1 MLVLPT
7 PARRKKKR
15 IVAKIENISELKHF
29 QDGPLN
35 FQNLQKNQHFAENS
49 PRKLRSGAE
58 NHPKSHEIRDFYS
71 ENRKI

>member
-15 IVAKIENISELKHF
+15 IVVKIENISELKHF
-29 QDGPLN
+29 QDGLLN

-49 PRKLRSGAE
+49 SKTM
-58 NHPKSHEIRDFYS
+58 
-71 ENRKI
+71 